1 MSCELT
7 FYPKH
12 KAAWHYQGWSVYLL
26 LRTKLSISHKSFLW
40 QWKVKAVIVFSPK
53 SPVKSLIFHLQEY
66 FQGVTLRFLTW
77 PILLFF
83 ASVVKKFETKG
94 GKGGEEFFHKFVL
107 QKKWKNRS
115 SENGDIVPFLVQQG
129 RSVWKKPLA
138 IFYKLVKSVP
148 CLLGRKG
155 VRPSVV
161 RHSVKKFLPMHFLWL
176 CKFSYMCYDHF
187 SLIFRII
194 SHSRQ
199 VESTRWNSTS
209 STPRFVEERIKRL
222 VVLLLLLLKG
232 PKRHPQRWKMSR
244 KCLIINTWFILIV
257 ELLNILY
264 LKIHGFCI
272 NLT

>member
-1 MSCELT
+1 M
-7 FYPKH
+7 
-12 KAAWHYQGWSVYLL
+12 YLL

-83 ASVVKKFETKG
+83 ATVVKKFETKG

-138 IFYKLVKSVP
+138 IFYKLVKSVLP
-148 CLLGRKG
+148 CLGRKG
-155 VRPSVV
+155 VRLRPSFSEEVFTYALLMTLQV
-161 RHSVKKFLPMHFLWL
+161 FLYVLWPL
-176 CKFSYMCYDHF
+176 FTDFQDH
-187 SLIFRII
+187 
-194 SHSRQ
+194 
-199 VESTRWNSTS
+199 
-209 STPRFVEERIKRL
+209 
-222 VVLLLLLLKG
+222 
-232 PKRHPQRWKMSR
+232 
-244 KCLIINTWFILIV
+244 
-257 ELLNILY
+257 
-264 LKIHGFCI
+264 
-272 NLT
+272 

>member
-1 MSCELT
+1 M
-7 FYPKH
+7 
-12 KAAWHYQGWSVYLL
+12 YLL

-148 CLLGRKG
+148 CLGRKG
-155 VRPSVV
+155 VRLRPSF
-161 RHSVKKFLPMHFLWL
+161 SVEVFTYALLMTLQVFLYVLWPL
-176 CKFSYMCYDHF
+176 FTDFQDH
-187 SLIFRII
+187 
-194 SHSRQ
+194 
-199 VESTRWNSTS
+199 
-209 STPRFVEERIKRL
+209 
-222 VVLLLLLLKG
+222 
-232 PKRHPQRWKMSR
+232 
-244 KCLIINTWFILIV
+244 
-257 ELLNILY
+257 
-264 LKIHGFCI
+264 
-272 NLT
+272 